1 LIDTRPS
8 PEDIATLACA
18 RRRFSGPRGP
28 LIGLSEALGATDD
41 VSIFV
46 GHGEGWA
53 PRQHP
58 TCPDGR
64 IEGTGVG
71 LTRTAALAST
81 VGELVERYAA
91 WRCCRADYLRAT
103 YSEVAPRAVS
113 PRDFT
118 LYATEQYAQP
128 GFHFSPPN
136 PIQPLSWVEAW
147 SVLHQ
152 RTTLVPS
159 EFVYMERCQGAGCL
173 VHSVTTGLACAPS
186 PVMAAVSALC
196 EAIERDG
203 IMLAWLAGLELPRVH
218 PPSGDPIVQD
228 LLNRITRQG
237 LRATVLDATTDIAVP
252 VRIALLEAPEG
263 SPGELAVGMA
273 AHLDPVQAHR
283 KALIEGAH
291 THNWLRRLKRQRA
304 PLHDPAA
311 TPARSFEDHVY
322 LWGHASMAR
331 RLDFWRCG
339 PWRDEPGGDADDP
352 DPAGQLRVIVD
363 RLARAGFE
371 PLLVGLTPLELSTVG
386 LHVTRAVVPGL
397 IPLTVGPPRLDSP
410 RLAALPARLGL
421 TARYAGPAWNPLPH
435 PFP

>member
-1 LIDTRPS
+1 MIDTRPS
-8 PEDIATLACA
+8 SEDIATLARA

-58 TCPDGR
+58 ACPDGR

-71 LTRTAALAST
+71 LTRSAALAST

-91 WRCCRADYLRAT
+91 WRCCRADNLRAT
-103 YSEVAPRAVS
+103 YAEVAPRAVS

-118 LYATEQYAQP
+118 LYAPEQYAQP
-128 GFHFSPPN
+128 GFHCSPPH
-136 PIQPLSWVEAW
+136 PTALLSWTEAW
-147 SVLHQ
+147 SILHQ

-159 EFVYMERCQGAGCL
+159 EFVYMERCPGPGCL

-218 PPSGDPIVQD
+218 PPAGDPIVHD
-228 LLNRITRQG
+228 LLHRIARQG

-263 SPGELAVGMA
+263 SPAELAVGMA

-304 PLHDPAA
+304 PLHHPDA
-311 TPARSFEDHVY
+311 TPPRTFEDHVY

-339 PWRDEPGGDADDP
+339 PWRDEPGGAADDLN
-352 DPAGQLRVIVD
+352 PAGQLRVIVD
-363 RLARAGFE
+363 RLARTGFE
-371 PLLVGLTPLELSTVG
+371 PLLVDLTPPELSTAD
-386 LHVTRAVVPGL
+386 LHVARAVVPGL
-397 IPLTVGPPRLDSP
+397 IPLTVGPPCLGSP
-410 RLAALPARLGL
+410 RLAALTDRLGL
-421 TARYAGPAWNPLPH
+421 AARYAGPAWNPLPH